1 MLLHLSTWAEI
12 GEFLQRSRTI
22 VVPIGSNEQHGPTGL
37 LGTDWMCPEIIAHE
51 AQKSADILIAP
62 TFNIGMAQHHL
73 GFPGTIS
80 LRPSTFIAAI
90 GDWVRS
96 LSAHGFEKILFLNG
110 HGGNVASIEAAFS
123 ELYAEASFA
132 RRPAGFALK
141 LCNWWDLEGVGE
153 LAREQFPTGHGVHAT
168 PSEIAVTQWAYPGS
182 IKSAEYSPQ
191 IAAWGP
197 IREAQ
202 DFRARHPDGRMGSDP
217 AQATPEKGRAL
228 VMMAA
233 KGLVQELD
241 AFSRE
246 STPSG
251 NR

>member
-1 MLLHLSTWAEI
+1 MLLHLSTWAEVGQFI
-12 GEFLQRSRTI
+12 ERSRTI

-37 LGTDWMCPEIIAHE
+37 LGTDWLCPEIIAYE
-51 AQKSADILIAP
+51 AQKSADILVAP

-90 GDWVRS
+90 GDWTRS
-96 LSAHGFEKILFLNG
+96 LAVHGFEKILFLNG

-132 RRPAGFALK
+132 KRKSTFALK

-153 LAREQFPTGHGVHAT
+153 LAREQFPTGHGIHAT
-168 PSEIAVTQWAYPGS
+168 PSEIAITQWALPDA
-182 IKSAEYSPQ
+182 IKSAPYMPQ
-191 IAAWGP
+191 IAPSGP
-197 IREAQ
+197 IREAY
-202 DFRARHPDGRMGSDP
+202 DFRGRYPDGRMGSDP
-217 AQATPEKGRAL
+217 DLATPEKGGAL
-228 VMMAA
+228 VALAA
-233 KGLVQELD
+233 RSLVREVD

-246 STPSG
+246 VTPG
-251 NR
+251 

>member
-12 GEFLQRSRTI
+12 GQFLQRSRTI

-37 LGTDWMCPEIIAHE
+37 LGTDWMCPQIIAHE
-51 AQKSADILIAP
+51 AQKNADILIAP

-73 GFPGTIS
+73 GFAGTIS

-90 GDWVRS
+90 GDWTRS
-96 LSAHGFEKILFLNG
+96 LAGHGFEKILFLNG
-110 HGGNVASIEAAFS
+110 HGGNIASIEAAFS

-153 LAREQFPTGHGVHAT
+153 LARQQFPTGHGSHAT
-168 PSEIAVTQWAYPGS
+168 PSEIAITQWAYPEA

-191 IAAWGP
+191 IAPSGP
-197 IREAQ
+197 IREAL

-217 AQATPEKGRAL
+217 ALATPEKGREL
-228 VMMAA
+228 VMLAA
-233 KGLVQELD
+233 QSLVRELD

-246 STPSG
+246 PMPG
-251 NR
+251 